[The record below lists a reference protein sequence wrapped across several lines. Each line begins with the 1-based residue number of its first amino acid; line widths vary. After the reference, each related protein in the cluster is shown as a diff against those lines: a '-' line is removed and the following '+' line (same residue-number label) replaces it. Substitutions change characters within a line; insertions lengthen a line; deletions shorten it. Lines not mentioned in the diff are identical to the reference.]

1 MTTHVPAF
9 FPDRFFRK
17 SVTEKGSEN
26 RGRNTTPSHQQHHSP
41 HLMPIPLEDKFNDI
55 VGKAMRGLKLS
66 DSQVAEKSG
75 ADAAAINALREGE
88 WNEASARQVAPVLH
102 LGADALA
109 ASGNESWA
117 PQPVAIDGLA
127 QFNTPYEDMTV
138 NSYLVWDPKTGEA
151 IAFDTGADC
160 SGMLELIA
168 QKKLS
173 VKYVLLTHTHGDH
186 IFDLDRLKE
195 KTGAPAFVG
204 EREPIEGAESF
215 AAGRTWTIGSLK
227 IESRLTWGHSKGG
240 ITFVVTGLAQPVAVV
255 GDAVFAGSMGGGG
268 VSYADALATNKKEI
282 ISLADNTIIAPGH
295 GPLTTVGEEKKHNPF
310 FS

>member
-1 MTTHVPAF
+1 MA
-9 FPDRFFRK
+9 
-17 SVTEKGSEN
+17 
-26 RGRNTTPSHQQHHSP
+26 
-41 HLMPIPLEDKFNDI
+41 IPLEDKFNDI

-88 WNEASARQVAPVLH
+88 WNEATARQVAPALG

-109 ASGNESWA
+109 DSGNECWA
-117 PQPVAIDGLA
+117 PQPVAVDGLA

-138 NSYLVWDPKTGEA
+138 NSYLVWDPATSEA

-160 SGMLELIA
+160 GGMLDLIA
-168 QKKLS
+168 QKKLR
-173 VKYVLLTHTHGDH
+173 VKYILLTHTHGDH

-204 EREPIEGAESF
+204 EREPIDGAESF
-215 AAGRTWTIGSLK
+215 AAGRSWAIGALK
-227 IESRLTWGHSKGG
+227 IETRLTWGHSKGG
-240 ITFVVTGLAQPVAVV
+240 ITYVVSGLAQPVAIV

-268 VSYADALATNKKEI
+268 ISYADALGTNRKEI
-282 ISLADNTIIAPGH
+282 MTLPANTIIAPGH
-295 GPLTTVGEEKKHNPF
+295 GPLTTVGEEKVHNPF

>member
-1 MTTHVPAF
+1 
-9 FPDRFFRK
+9 
-17 SVTEKGSEN
+17 
-26 RGRNTTPSHQQHHSP
+26 
-41 HLMPIPLEDKFNDI
+41 MPIPLEDKFNDI
-55 VGKAMRGLKLS
+55 VGKAMRGLQLS
-66 DSQVAEKSG
+66 DSQVAQKSG
-75 ADAAAINALREGE
+75 ADAASINALRDGQ
-88 WNEASARQVAPVLH
+88 WNEGAARQVAPALN

-117 PQPVAIDGLA
+117 PKPVAIDGLA
-127 QFNTPYEDMTV
+127 QFNTPFDDMTV

-151 IAFDTGADC
+151 VAFDTGADC
-160 SGMLELIA
+160 GGMLDLIA
-168 QKKLS
+168 EKKLS

-240 ITFVVTGLAQPVAVV
+240 ITFVVTGLAQRVAVV

-282 ISLADNTIIAPGH
+282 LSLPDNTIICPGH
-295 GPLTTVGEEKKHNPF
+295 GPLTTVGEEKQHNPF